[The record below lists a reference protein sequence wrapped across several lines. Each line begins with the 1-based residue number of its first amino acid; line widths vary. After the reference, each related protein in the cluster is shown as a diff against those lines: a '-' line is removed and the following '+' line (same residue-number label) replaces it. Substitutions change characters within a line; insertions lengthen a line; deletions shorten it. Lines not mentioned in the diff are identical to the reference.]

1 LSPFAL
7 VYTLLTLILHKGEI
21 GNGRATAIILARHGA
36 KVALVDCNVEW
47 AQETKRMIDAEGGI
61 SEVVHADVTEEDS
74 CKNAVA
80 KTVEMFGTVNI
91 LVNIGK

>member
-1 LSPFAL
+1 M
-7 VYTLLTLILHKGEI
+7 
-21 GNGRATAIILARHGA
+21 
-36 KVALVDCNVEW
+36 ALVDCNIEW
-47 AQETKRMIDAEGGI
+47 AQETKHMIDAEGGI

-74 CKNAVA
+74 CKKAVA